1 MLGQLMQCKPIK
13 STKKYGIS
21 IVAIHD
27 VNCPA
32 SKDPPGVCNCQVEIA
47 TIEEDPAR
55 LSKMNRRRHKSKN
68 QNLKGLG
75 K

>member
-21 IVAIHD
+21 IVAVHD
-27 VNCPA
+27 VECPA

-47 TIEEDPAR
+47 TIEEDPP
-55 LSKMNRRRHKSKN
+55 KT
-68 QNLKGLG
+68 
-75 K
+75 